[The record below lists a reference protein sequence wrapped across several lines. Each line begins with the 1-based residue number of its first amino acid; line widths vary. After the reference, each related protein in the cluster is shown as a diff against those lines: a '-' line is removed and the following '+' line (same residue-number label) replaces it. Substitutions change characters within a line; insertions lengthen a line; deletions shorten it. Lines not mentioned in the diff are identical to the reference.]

1 MKIRRDVASVP
12 LRSAKET
19 WDAIIDL
26 VSGSGTVDGDQLEDA
41 RSVMECVIA
50 DEQPGT
56 VPIVLKGG
64 GPRVVIYC
72 VYNEDAMEVGLD
84 VDKLIDVPT
93 AGNWRLMAPCEEEDK
108 EWMNNSLKE
117 NANRVTVYAANEPPM
132 EEEEETA
139 EPSSVLKVDWS
150 KVRLS

>member
-1 MKIRRDVASVP
+1 MKIRRDVASIP

-19 WDAIIDL
+19 WDAIVEL
-26 VSGSGTVDGDQLEDA
+26 VSGSGTLDGDQLEEA

-50 DEQPGT
+50 DEQPAT

-72 VYNEDAMEVGLD
+72 IYNEDAMETGLD
-84 VDKLIDVPT
+84 VDRLNQVPT
-93 AGNWRLMAPCEEEDK
+93 AGDWRLSAPCEPEDK
-108 EWMNNSLKE
+108 EWMNNCLKE
-117 NANRVTVYAANEPPM
+117 KASRVTVYAANEPPI

-139 EPSSVLKVDWS
+139 EASSVLRVDWS
-150 KVRLS
+150 KVRPS

>member
-26 VSGSGTVDGDQLEDA
+26 VSGNGTVDRDQLENA

-50 DEQPGT
+50 DEQPAT

-64 GPRVVIYC
+64 GPRMVIYC
-72 VYNEDAMEVGLD
+72 VYNEDAMEAGLD
-84 VDKLIDVPT
+84 VDTLIDVPT
-93 AGNWRLMAPCEEEDK
+93 AGDWHLMAPCEEEDK
-108 EWMNNSLKE
+108 EWMNSSLKDD
-117 NANRVTVYAANEPPM
+117 ASRVTVYAANESPM
-132 EEEEETA
+132 EGEEETA
-139 EPSSVLKVDWS
+139 EASGVLNVDWS

>member
-19 WDAIIDL
+19 WDAIVDL
-26 VSGSGTVDGDQLEDA
+26 VSGSGTVDGDQLENA

-50 DEQPGT
+50 DEQPAT

-72 VYNEDAMEVGLD
+72 VYNEDAMEAGLD
-84 VDKLIDVPT
+84 VDSLNDVPT
-93 AGNWRLMAPCEEEDK
+93 AGDWDLKAPCEEEDK
-108 EWMNNSLKE
+108 EWMNNSLKV
-117 NANRVTVYAANEPPM
+117 NASRVTVYAANEPPM
-132 EEEEETA
+132 DEEEKTA
-139 EPSSVLKVDWS
+139 EASSVLKVDWS

>member
-19 WDAIIDL
+19 WDTIVQL
-26 VSGSGTVDGDQLEDA
+26 VSGNGTVDGEQLEDA

-50 DEQPGT
+50 DEQPAA

-72 VYNEDAMEVGLD
+72 KYNEDAMEAGLE
-84 VDKLIDVPT
+84 VDSMSEVPT
-93 AGNWRLMAPCEEEDK
+93 AGDWRLNAPCEQEDK
-108 EWMNNSLKE
+108 EWMNNSLKDG
-117 NANRVTVYAANEPPM
+117 ASRVSVYAANEPPID
-132 EEEEETA
+132 EEEKSSEA
-139 EPSSVLKVDWS
+139 SSVLKVDLS